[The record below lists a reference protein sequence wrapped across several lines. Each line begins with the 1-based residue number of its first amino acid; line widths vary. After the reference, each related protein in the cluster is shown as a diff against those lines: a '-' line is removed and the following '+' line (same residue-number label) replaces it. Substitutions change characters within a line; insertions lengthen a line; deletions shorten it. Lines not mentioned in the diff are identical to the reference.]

1 MFQNRKVC
9 LCVCV
14 SVPGHESDP
23 ANPITGQ
30 SGKRENQL
38 SQLLF
43 SLGIFWKK
51 NMGLNVSTIRS
62 HEAFDH
68 GQVDYW
74 RGAILGTLVFAFA
87 QLLSSQ
93 TPDRKSKSK
102 SVSQNRMHTR
112 ESFSKWWDQS
122 AQPFFFKFFHLKFFN
137 FKFLMRRTLSAIASA
152 LLLDVSHCHGFG
164 LML

>member
-14 SVPGHESDP
+14 SVPGYESDP

-30 SGKRENQL
+30 SGKREN
-38 SQLLF
+38 QLLF

-87 QLLSSQ
+87 RLLSSQ
-93 TPDRKSKSK
+93 NPDRQSKSK

-112 ESFSKWWDQS
+112 ESFSKS
-122 AQPFFFKFFHLKFFN
+122 EGLVKP
-137 FKFLMRRTLSAIASA
+137 TLSAIFNFFISIF
-152 LLLDVSHCHGFG
+152 LILNFWWDKPSQPLPQPFS
-164 LML
+164 